1 MRLSEIEIWTWPR
14 FVLATLGVALGIWLY
29 RRRQP
34 KRDPHMARLTTTY
47 EGIWYTH
54 RLLWQIAEQQAAL
67 ARERDREWVN
77 FSLVAVTFAFHAL
90 EAYVNFAGEHLA
102 PDLWADEQNS
112 FRKEPYRG
120 WKGKLRK
127 AFELTEVPWEPDTR
141 PLKTVLELQ
150 ELRDSI
156 AHGKAERFSGTFNH
170 DTDVHKLMPTLPNSR
185 IRSMVLPK
193 ERLGEVLDD
202 VRSLLE
208 QMHPVVASSVD
219 DPFFKATA
227 VGGPAAW
234 MSRST
239 SLTS

>member
-1 MRLSEIEIWTWPR
+1 MSDIWTWA
-14 FVLATLGVALGIWLY
+14 LYGLGGIGIALVMSLY
-29 RRRQP
+29 VRRRSQ
-34 KRDPHMARLTTTY
+34 RDAPMARLTTKY

-54 RLLWQIAEQQAAL
+54 RLLWQIVDQQAAL

-127 AFELTEVPWEPDTR
+127 ALELTNVPWDPDTR
-141 PLKTVLELQ
+141 PLKTVIELQ

-156 AHGKAERFSGTFNH
+156 AHGKAERFSGAFDH
-170 DTDVHKLMPTLPNSR
+170 EADVDELMPALPNSK

-193 ERLGEVLDD
+193 SRLDDVLDD
-202 VRSLLE
+202 VRSLLDR
-208 QMHPVVASSVD
+208 MHPAVAASVD

-239 SLTS
+239 SLTP

>member
-1 MRLSEIEIWTWPR
+1 MNEIRPWIWYT
-14 FVLATLGVALGIWLY
+14 VGAVGIAVVIWLY
-29 RRRQP
+29 CRRQP
-34 KRDPHMARLTTTY
+34 RRGARMARLSTRY

-54 RLLWQIAEQQAAL
+54 RLLWQIVEQQAEL

-112 FRKEPYRG
+112 FRKDPYRG

-127 AFELTEVPWEPDTR
+127 ILELTNVPWEPDAR
-141 PLKTVLELQ
+141 PLKTIIELQ

-156 AHGKAERFSGTFNH
+156 AHGKAERFSDTFDH
-170 DTDVHKLMPTLPNSR
+170 DAEIDELMPSLPNSK

-193 ERLGEVLDD
+193 SRLDEVLED
-202 VRSLLE
+202 VRTILDR
-208 QMHPVVASSVD
+208 MHPAVAATVD

-239 SLTS
+239 SLK

>member
-1 MRLSEIEIWTWPR
+1 
-14 FVLATLGVALGIWLY
+14 
-29 RRRQP
+29 
-34 KRDPHMARLTTTY
+34 MARLTTSY

-54 RLLWQIAEQQAAL
+54 RLLWQIVEQQAAF

-77 FSLVAVTFAFHAL
+77 LSLVAVTFAFHAL

-112 FRKEPYRG
+112 FRKDPYRG

-127 AFELTEVPWEPDTR
+127 ILELTNVPWEPDAR
-141 PLKTVLELQ
+141 PLKTIIELQ

-156 AHGKAERFSGTFNH
+156 AHGKAERFSGTFDH
-170 DTDVHKLMPTLPNSR
+170 DADIDELMPSLLPNSR

-193 ERLGEVLDD
+193 SRLDEVLED
-202 VRSLLE
+202 VRAVLDM
-208 QMHPVVASSVD
+208 MHPAVAARVD

-227 VGGPAAW
+227 VGGPASW

-239 SLTS
+239 SLK

>member
-1 MRLSEIEIWTWPR
+1 MTYGGMNEIPTWAWYAVG
-14 FVLATLGVALGIWLY
+14 FVGIALVLWLC
-29 RRRQP
+29 RRRRSIRSTP
-34 KRDPHMARLTTTY
+34 MARVTTTY

-54 RLLWQIAEQQAAL
+54 RLLWQIVEEQAAL

-77 FSLVAVTFAFHAL
+77 PSLVAVTFAFHAL

-102 PDLWADEQNS
+102 SDLWADEQNS

-127 AFELTEVPWEPDTR
+127 ALELTNVPWEPDAR
-141 PLKTVLELQ
+141 PLKTVLDLH

-156 AHGKAERFSGTFNH
+156 AHGKAERFSGTFDH
-170 DTDVHKLMPTLPNSR
+170 DADIDELMPTSPNSK

-193 ERLGEVLDD
+193 TKLDEVLKD
-202 VRSLLE
+202 VRSLLD
-208 QMHPVVASSVD
+208 QMHPTVAANVS

-239 SLTS
+239 SLK

>member
-1 MRLSEIEIWTWPR
+1 
-14 FVLATLGVALGIWLY
+14 
-29 RRRQP
+29 
-34 KRDPHMARLTTTY
+34 MARLTTRY

-54 RLLWQIAEQQAAL
+54 RLLWQIVEQQAAL
-67 ARERDREWVN
+67 AREREWVN

-112 FRKEPYRG
+112 FRKDPYRG

-127 AFELTEVPWEPDTR
+127 ILELTNIPWEPDAR
-141 PLKTVLELQ
+141 PLKTIIELQ

-156 AHGKAERFSGTFNH
+156 AHGKAERFSGTVDH
-170 DTDVHKLMPTLPNSR
+170 DADIDELMPSLPNSK

-193 ERLGEVLDD
+193 SRLDEVLGD
-202 VRSLLE
+202 VRSLLDR
-208 QMHPVVASSVD
+208 MHPVVAASVD
-219 DPFFKATA
+219 DPFFKAAA
-227 VGGPAAW
+227 VGGPASW

-239 SLTS
+239 SLK

>member
-1 MRLSEIEIWTWPR
+1 MSEIRTWIWY
-14 FVLATLGVALGIWLY
+14 VVGAVGVAVVIWLY
-29 RRRQP
+29 RRRRP
-34 KRDPHMARLTTTY
+34 KRGVSSRMARLSTRY

-54 RLLWQIAEQQAAL
+54 RLLWQIVEQQAEL

-77 FSLVAVTFAFHAL
+77 FGLVAVTFAFHAL

-102 PDLWADEQNS
+102 PALWADEQNS

-127 AFELTEVPWEPDTR
+127 ILELTNVPWEPDAR
-141 PLKTVLELQ
+141 PLKTVIELQ

-156 AHGKAERFSGTFNH
+156 AHGKAERFSGTFDH
-170 DTDVHKLMPTLPNSR
+170 DADVDELMPTLPNSK

-193 ERLGEVLDD
+193 NRLDEVLDD
-202 VRSLLE
+202 VRSLLD
-208 QMHPVVASSVD
+208 QMHPAVAASVD